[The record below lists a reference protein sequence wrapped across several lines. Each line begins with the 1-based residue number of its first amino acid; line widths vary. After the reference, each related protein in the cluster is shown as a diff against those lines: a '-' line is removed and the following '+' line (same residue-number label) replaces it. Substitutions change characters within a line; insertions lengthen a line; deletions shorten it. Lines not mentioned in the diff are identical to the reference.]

1 MNPAQALYSVTEL
14 RAIEHA
20 AMSSLPPHA
29 LMQRAGMA
37 AAALAI
43 ELAKVP
49 EARILAVAGPGNNGG
64 DAIEA
69 ASRLCDAGQDVH
81 VLLLAE
87 PAALQG
93 DAAAAYQRACNH
105 GVPFHPATA
114 AAGLF
119 SQSWNLA
126 LDGMFGIGLARPI
139 TGAMRDAVESIN
151 RLECPVLALDIPS
164 GLDADTGTV
173 VGTDGVAV
181 RASHTITFIGDKPG
195 LHTGAARDHAGPVT
209 LASLDIAPSLFPSPR
224 ARCNAVA
231 SFAQFLNPRRHDSHK
246 GSFGDVI
253 VLGGA
258 HGMTGAPVLGARAA
272 VHCGAGRV
280 FIGFIEPGLLA
291 DSGQPEL
298 MCRDAQTLDF
308 SHGVVVAGPGMGES
322 REALD
327 QLARALGASTPLLAD
342 ADALNLI
349 AVEDGLRE
357 RIRTRR
363 APTLLTPHPLEA
375 ARLLRCATASV
386 QVDRPAA
393 ARELAATFNAVVVL
407 KGSGTVIARPD
418 GEIAINTT
426 GNPALATAGSGD
438 VLAGIGGALLAQG
451 WPAWEAALGAVWLHG
466 AAADR
471 LVQQG
476 TGPIGLTASELI
488 PVVRTLINEMV
499 GRRAGVPS

>member
-1 MNPAQALYSVTEL
+1 MNPAQALYAVAEL

-20 AMSSLPPHA
+20 AMSSLPPHT

-81 VLLLAE
+81 VLLLAD
-87 PAALQG
+87 PATLQG

-105 GVPFHPATA
+105 GVPIHPATSA
-114 AAGLF
+114 TDLF

-126 LDGMFGIGLARPI
+126 LDGLFGIGLARPI
-139 TGAMRDAVESIN
+139 TGAMREAVDSIN
-151 RLECPVLALDIPS
+151 RLACPVLALDIPS
-164 GLDADTGTV
+164 GLDSDTGTV
-173 VGTDGVAV
+173 VGPDGGAV

-195 LHTGAARDHAGPVT
+195 LHTGAARDHTGPVT
-209 LASLDIAPSLFPSPR
+209 LASLDIAPSLFPPPR

-231 SFAQFLNPRRHDSHK
+231 SFAQFLTPRRHDSHK

-253 VLGGA
+253 ILGGA

-322 REALD
+322 REAQD

-363 APTLLTPHPLEA
+363 VPTLLTPHPLEA

-386 QVDRPAA
+386 QADRPAA

-476 TGPIGLTASELI
+476 VGPIGLTASELI
-488 PVVRTLINEMV
+488 PVVRTLINEVV
-499 GRRAGVPS
+499 GRRAGVLS